1 MGSPKR
7 RAPEIPHSSH
17 FHLER
22 IRRALGSDDKLAFGT
37 VSTVSALIHGPWH
50 SWLNRCVRRSG
61 AVGSQA
67 LIASADFQRVAFQAD
82 FVYQQ
87 SQERLA
93 ESG

>member
-7 RAPEIPHSSH
+7 RAPEIPHGSH

-22 IRRALGSDDKLAFGT
+22 IRRAPGSDDKRAFAT
-37 VSTVSALIHGPWH
+37 VSTVSPLIHGPWH
-50 SWLNRCVRRSG
+50 SWLNRCVKQSG

-67 LIASADFQRVAFQAD
+67 VVASADFQRVAFQAD
-82 FVYQQ
+82 FVYRQ